1 MTTPVELCLRFYR
14 ALARSFPH
22 EFQMLYGQDLERLG
36 EDAAPEIWRRHGARG
51 LVRLIA
57 DIALRLPAEYLS
69 ELRGDVR
76 YALRMLAKSP
86 GFTAVGII
94 SLALGIGVCSLFFSE
109 FNAVLFHPLVG
120 VSNPGT
126 LAALDTLVPY
136 PYFERYRDQPGVSV
150 AAFAGPVPFSVATEG
165 SKVEKSERISGDLVS
180 PEYFAVLGMKPELG
194 RLFRADIEKPGT
206 PPVVVVSE
214 RFWQT
219 HLHANPDAI
228 GGTLRVNGQA
238 ATILGVAPKNFF
250 GVWPMTRADLFVP
263 VTSGSSI
270 APELAG
276 DALQQ
281 RDVGAFRVVIRLA
294 HGVKP
299 SAVEAFLDVITRRL
313 DDEKLTRNRDHNGRK
328 IHLLSVNGYVP
339 VPPAERV
346 VVFTFISVLLGLIL
360 SLACTNLA
368 NLLLARSSERRKEI
382 AIRLSIGA
390 GRFRLL
396 RQLLT
401 ESVILSLGGGVVGF
415 VFSYWLASVVWSRKF
430 PVPFPLDANFR
441 PDLTV
446 LLLALAVA
454 VLAGIA
460 FGLAPAL
467 HITRTDVVTVLK
479 EGSVTPL
486 RGYRRFGLRNILVAY
501 QVAGSLTLLLITGF
515 IVLGFG
521 KTARIDPGFDTSN
534 LTIFQLDPIHDGRS
548 QSQIAALYKEL
559 PERLSRRP
567 TVRAVTLA
575 EAAPFGEMMA
585 VPNIHFSAPGP
596 RGEVLRNG
604 TRQRIGL
611 KYFATLG
618 IAPVRGREFMAGEF
632 TDDGEFIDMNKQPA
646 SGAIPAL
653 VNQTAAHEFFGGD
666 GPLDRTIRD
675 DEHSYTVI
683 GVVHDIKS
691 GFMMAKPVPTVFVPI
706 TAGSSHAGPAQ
717 QGATLIVRGV
727 AGLDTIADV
736 RNAIA
741 SLDPSITVFNVGT
754 IDERLDQ
761 FNSIVQLSATIY
773 LGIGIFGL
781 ILASIGLA
789 GVTAYAVARRRK
801 EIGIRMALGAQ
812 SSQVL
817 RLVMKEGATLVVIG
831 SALGFAGASLISR
844 TLSSFSSE
852 LAEVIGSSVSNP
864 LLLVGAPLLLAALTM
879 VACYLPARR
888 SARIDPLAALRDE

>member
-1 MTTPVELCLRFYR
+1 V
-14 ALARSFPH
+14 
-22 EFQMLYGQDLERLG
+22 
-36 EDAAPEIWRRHGARG
+36 
-51 LVRLIA
+51 
-57 DIALRLPAEYLS
+57 
-69 ELRGDVR
+69 
-76 YALRMLAKSP
+76 
-86 GFTAVGII
+86 
-94 SLALGIGVCSLFFSE
+94 
-109 FNAVLFHPLVG
+109 
-120 VSNPGT
+120 
-126 LAALDTLVPY
+126 
-136 PYFERYRDQPGVSV
+136 
-150 AAFAGPVPFSVATEG
+150 
-165 SKVEKSERISGDLVS
+165 
-180 PEYFAVLGMKPELG
+180 
-194 RLFRADIEKPGT
+194 
-206 PPVVVVSE
+206 
-214 RFWQT
+214 
-219 HLHANPDAI
+219 
-228 GGTLRVNGQA
+228 
-238 ATILGVAPKNFF
+238 
-250 GVWPMTRADLFVP
+250 
-263 VTSGSSI
+263 
-270 APELAG
+270 
-276 DALQQ
+276 
-281 RDVGAFRVVIRLA
+281 
-294 HGVKP
+294 
-299 SAVEAFLDVITRRL
+299 VEAFLDVVTRHL
-313 DDEKLTRNRDHNGRK
+313 DDEKLTRNLDHNGRK

-415 VFSYWLASVVWSRKF
+415 VFSYWLASLVWSRKF

-446 LLLALAVA
+446 LLALAVA

-548 QSQIAALYKEL
+548 QGQIAALYKEL

-575 EAAPFGEMMA
+575 EAAAPFGEMMA
-585 VPNIHFSAPGP
+585 VPNIHFSAPGAG
-596 RGEVLRNG
+596 GEVLRNG
-604 TRQRIGL
+604 IRQRIGI

-618 IAPVRGREFMAGEF
+618 IAPVRGREF
-632 TDDGEFIDMNKQPA
+632 TDGDQQ
-646 SGAIPAL
+646 SSSSVLPAL
-653 VNQTAAHEFFGGD
+653 LNQTAAHEFFGGD
-666 GPLDRTIRD
+666 GPLDRAIRD
-675 DEHSYTVI
+675 DQHSYTVI
-683 GVVHDIKS
+683 GVVPDIKS
-691 GFMMAKPVPTVFVPI
+691 GFMMAKPIPTVFVPI
-706 TAGSSHAGPAQ
+706 TAGSSRGGPAQ
-717 QGATLIVRGV
+717 QGATLIVRGG
-727 AGLDTIADV
+727 AGLDTVADV
-736 RNAIA
+736 RSAIE
-741 SLDPSITVFNVGT
+741 SLDPSLTVFNVGT

-761 FNSIVQLSATIY
+761 FNSIVQVSATIY

-817 RLVMKEGATLVVIG
+817 RLVMKEGAALVVIG
-831 SALGFAGASLISR
+831 SALGVVGATLISR
-844 TLSSFSSE
+844 ALSSYSSE
-852 LAEVIGSSVSNP
+852 LAQALGSSAGDPV
-864 LLLVGAPLLLAALTM
+864 LLLGAPLLLATLALL
-879 VACYLPARR
+879 ACYLPARR
-888 SARIDPLAALRDE
+888 SARIDPLAALRDP

>member
-1 MTTPVELCLRFYR
+1 
-14 ALARSFPH
+14 
-22 EFQMLYGQDLERLG
+22 MLYGQDMERLG

-51 LVRLIA
+51 LVRLLA

-76 YALRMLAKSP
+76 YALRMLLKSP
-86 GFTAVGII
+86 GFTAVGVI

-109 FNAVLFHPLVG
+109 FNAVLFHPLAG

-150 AAFAGPVPFSVATEG
+150 AAFAGPVPFSVAAEG

-194 RLFRADIEKPGT
+194 RLFRADTEKPGA

-219 HLHANPDAI
+219 HLHSNPDAI
-228 GGTLRVNGQA
+228 GGTLRVNGQP

-263 VTSGSSI
+263 VASGSSI

-281 RDVGAFRVVIRLA
+281 RDVGAFRVVMRLA

-299 SAVEAFLDVITRRL
+299 SVVEAFLDVITRHL
-313 DDEKLTRNRDHNGRK
+313 DDEKVTRNRDHNSRK
-328 IHLLSVNGYVP
+328 IHLLSVNGFAP
-339 VPPAERV
+339 IPRSERV

-382 AIRLSIGA
+382 AIRLAIGA
-390 GRFRLL
+390 GRFRLM

-430 PVPFPLDANFR
+430 PVPMPLDASFR

-446 LLLALAVA
+446 LLFALAVA

-460 FGLAPAL
+460 FGLTPAL
-467 HITRTDVVTVLK
+467 HITRTDVVTILK

-521 KTARIDPGFDTSN
+521 KTARIDPGFDTAN
-534 LTIFQLDPIHDGRS
+534 LSIFQLDPIHDGRS

-567 TVRAVTLA
+567 TVHAVTLA

-618 IAPVRGREFMAGEF
+618 IAPVRGREFTAAEF
-632 TDDGEFIDMNKQPA
+632 TDMDQQPA

-653 VNQTAAHEFFGGD
+653 VNQTAAHEFFGGN

-717 QGATLIVRGV
+717 QGATLIVRGG
-727 AGLDTIADV
+727 AGLDTITDV

-741 SLDPSITVFNVGT
+741 SLDPSLTVFNVGT

-761 FNSIVQLSATIY
+761 FNSIVQLSAAIY

-812 SSQVL
+812 TSQVL
-817 RLVMKEGATLVVIG
+817 RLVMKEGATLVAIG
-831 SALGFAGASLISR
+831 SALGFLGATLISR
-844 TLSSFSSE
+844 ALSAYSSE
-852 LAEVIGSSVSNP
+852 LAQALGSNAGDPV
-864 LLLVGAPLLLAALTM
+864 LLIGAPLLLATLALL
-879 VACYLPARR
+879 ACYLPARR
-888 SARIDPLAALRDE
+888 SARIDPLAALRDQ

>member
-1 MTTPVELCLRFYR
+1 MTTPVELCLRLYR

-36 EDAAPEIWRRHGARG
+36 EDAAPEIWRRHGSGG
-51 LVRLIA
+51 LLRLIA

-69 ELRGDVR
+69 EIRGDVR
-76 YALRMLAKSP
+76 YALRMLVKSP

-150 AAFAGPVPFSVATEG
+150 AAFAGPVPFSVAAEG
-165 SKVEKSERISGDLVS
+165 SKVAKSERVSGDLVS
-180 PEYFAVLGMKPELG
+180 PEYFSVLGMKPVLG
-194 RLFRADIEKPGT
+194 RLFRADTEKPGT
-206 PPVVVVSE
+206 PAVVVVSE

-228 GGTLRVNGQA
+228 GATLRVNGQP

-281 RDVGAFRVVIRLA
+281 RDVGVFRVVIRLA
-294 HGVKP
+294 HGAKP

-313 DDEKLTRNRDHNGRK
+313 DDGKPSPNRDRNGRHV
-328 IHLLSVNGYVP
+328 HLLSVNGYVP

-415 VFSYWLASVVWSRKF
+415 VFSYWLASIVWARKF
-430 PVPFPLDANFR
+430 PVPVPLDANFR

-467 HITRTDVVTVLK
+467 HITRTDVSTILK
-479 EGSVTPL
+479 EGCVTPL

-534 LTIFQLDPIHDGRS
+534 LTLFQLDPIHDGRS

-559 PERLSRRP
+559 PERLSLRP

-604 TRQRIGL
+604 TRQRIGI

-618 IAPVRGREFMAGEF
+618 IAPVRGREFTDGEF
-632 TDDGEFIDMNKQPA
+632 TDMDQQPA
-646 SGAIPAL
+646 SGALPAL
-653 VNQTAAHEFFGGD
+653 VNQTAAREFFGGD

-675 DEHSYTVI
+675 DQHSYTVV
-683 GVVHDIKS
+683 GVVPDIKS

-717 QGATLIVRGV
+717 QGATLIVRGG

-741 SLDPSITVFNVGT
+741 SLDPSLTVFNVGT

-773 LGIGIFGL
+773 LGIGVFGL

-817 RLVMKEGATLVVIG
+817 QLVMKEGATLVVVG
-831 SALGFAGASLISR
+831 SALGFVGASLISR

-852 LAEVIGSSVSNP
+852 LAEVLGSSARNP
-864 LLLVGAPLLLAALTM
+864 LLLIGAPLLLATLAML
-879 VACYLPARR
+879 ACYLPARR
-888 SARIDPLAALRDE
+888 LARIDPLAALRDE

>member
-1 MTTPVELCLRFYR
+1 MNTPLELCLRLYR

-36 EDAAPEIWRRHGARG
+36 QDAAPEVWRRHGARG
-51 LVRLIA
+51 LVRLLA

-76 YALRMLAKSP
+76 YAVRMLAKSP
-86 GFTAVGII
+86 GFTAVGVI
-94 SLALGIGVCSLFFSE
+94 SLAIGIGVCSLFFSE
-109 FNAVLFHPLVG
+109 FKTVLFHPLAG

-126 LAALDTLVPY
+126 LRAVDTLVPY
-136 PYFERYRDQPGVSV
+136 PYFERYRDQQDVSV
-150 AAFAGPVPFSVATEG
+150 AAFTGPVPFSVAADG
-165 SKVEKSERISGDLVS
+165 SKVAKSERIFGDLVS
-180 PEYFAVLGMKPELG
+180 PEYFSVLGLKPLLG
-194 RLFRADIEKPGT
+194 RLFRDDSEKSGT
-206 PPVVVVSE
+206 QAVVVVSE

-219 HLHANPDAI
+219 HLHSNPDAI
-228 GGTLRVNGQA
+228 GGALRVNGQP

-281 RDVGAFRVVIRLA
+281 RDAGVYRVVMRLA

-299 SAVEAFLDVITRRL
+299 SAVEASLDVITRHL
-313 DDEKLTRNRDHNGRK
+313 DDEKLTRNRDHNSRK
-328 IHLLSVNGYVP
+328 IHLLSIDGYVP

-368 NLLLARSSERRKEI
+368 NLLLARSNDRRKEI

-390 GRFRLL
+390 GRFRLM

-401 ESVILSLGGGVVGF
+401 ESVILALAGGVAGF
-415 VFSYWLASVVWSRKF
+415 VFSYWLASVVWTQKF
-430 PVPFPLDANFR
+430 PVPMPLDASFR

-467 HITRTDVVTVLK
+467 HITRTDVSTILK

-486 RGYRRFGLRNILVAY
+486 RGYRRFGLRNLLVAY
-501 QVAGSLTLLLITGF
+501 QVASSLTLLLITGF
-515 IVLGFG
+515 IVMGFG
-521 KTARIDPGFDTSN
+521 KTARIDPGFNTAN
-534 LTIFQLDPIHDGRS
+534 LTVFQLDPIHDGRS

-604 TRQRIGL
+604 TRQRIGI

-618 IAPVRGREFMAGEF
+618 IAPVRGREFRDGEF
-632 TDDGEFIDMNKQPA
+632 IDDGEFINVNKQPI
-646 SGAIPAL
+646 GAIPAL
-653 VNQTAAHEFFGGD
+653 LNQTAAHEFFGGD
-666 GPLDRTIRD
+666 PPLDRTIRD
-675 DEHSYTVI
+675 DQHSYTVI
-683 GVVHDIKS
+683 GVVPDIKS
-691 GFMMAKPVPTVFVPI
+691 GFMMSKTVPTVFVPI
-706 TAGSSHAGPAQ
+706 TAGSAHAGPAQ
-717 QGATLIVRGV
+717 QGATLIVRGG

-741 SLDPSITVFNVGT
+741 SLDPYLTVFNVGT

-817 RLVMKEGATLVVIG
+817 RLVMKEGATLVVVG
-831 SALGFAGASLISR
+831 SALGFAGAALISR

-852 LAEVIGSSVSNP
+852 FTQILGSSFRDP
-864 LLLVGAPLLLAALTM
+864 LLLIGAPLLLATLALL
-879 VACYLPARR
+879 ACYLPARR
-888 SARIDPLAALRDE
+888 LARIDPLTALRD

>member
-1 MTTPVELCLRFYR
+1 MTTPVEHCLRLYR

-22 EFQMLYGQDLERLG
+22 EFLMLYGQDLERLG
-36 EDAAPEIWRRHGARG
+36 EDAAPEIWRRHGAKG
-51 LVRLIA
+51 LLRLLA

-76 YALRMLAKSP
+76 YALRMLVKSP

-120 VSNPGT
+120 VSSPGT
-126 LAALDTLVPY
+126 LRALDTLVPY
-136 PYFERYRDQPGVSV
+136 PYFERYRDQPEVSA
-150 AAFAGPVPFSVATEG
+150 AAFNGPVPFSVAAEG
-165 SKVEKSERISGDLVS
+165 SKVEKSERVSGDLVS
-180 PEYFAVLGMKPELG
+180 PEYFSVLGMKPLLG
-194 RLFRADIEKPGT
+194 RLFRADTEKSGS

-219 HLHANPDAI
+219 HLHSNADAI
-228 GGTLRVNGQA
+228 GGTLRVNGQP
-238 ATILGVAPKNFF
+238 ATIVGVAPKNFF

-281 RDVGAFRVVIRLA
+281 RDIGAFRVVMRLA
-294 HGVKP
+294 HGAKP
-299 SAVEAFLDVITRRL
+299 SAMEAFLDVITQRL
-313 DDEKLTRNRDHNGRK
+313 DDEKRSPNRDRDSRHV
-328 IHLLSVNGYVP
+328 HLLSVNGYVP

-415 VFSYWLASVVWSRKF
+415 VFSYWLASIVWARKF

-441 PDLTV
+441 PDFTV
-446 LLLALAVA
+446 FLLALAVA

-467 HITRTDVVTVLK
+467 HITRTDVATTLK

-486 RGYRRFGLRNILVAY
+486 RGYRRFGLRNLLVAY

-521 KTARIDPGFDTSN
+521 KTARIDPGFETSN
-534 LTIFQLDPIHDGRS
+534 LTLFQLDPIHDGRS
-548 QSQIAALYKEL
+548 ESQIATLYKEL

-585 VPNIHFSAPGP
+585 VPNIRFSAPGP
-596 RGEVLRNG
+596 RDEVLRNG
-604 TRQRIGL
+604 IRQRIGI

-618 IAPVRGREFMAGEF
+618 IAPVRGREFTGV
-632 TDDGEFIDMNKQPA
+632 DQQPT

-653 VNQTAAHEFFGGD
+653 VNQTAAHEFFGDD

-675 DEHSYTVI
+675 DQLSYTVI
-683 GVVHDIKS
+683 GVVPDIKS
-691 GFMMAKPVPTVFVPI
+691 GFMMAKPVPTVFVPLK
-706 TAGSSHAGPAQ
+706 AGSPHARPAQ
-717 QGATLIVRGV
+717 QGATLIVRGG
-727 AGLDTIADV
+727 ASLDTIADV
-736 RNAIA
+736 RDAIA
-741 SLDPSITVFNVGT
+741 SLDPSLTVFNVGT

-817 RLVMKEGATLVVIG
+817 RLVMKEGAALVVIG
-831 SALGFAGASLISR
+831 SALGFVGASLISR

-852 LAEVIGSSVSNP
+852 LAEVLGSSVRNP
-864 LLLVGAPLLLAALTM
+864 LLLIGAPLLLATLAML
-879 VACYLPARR
+879 ACYLPARR
-888 SARIDPLAALRDE
+888 LARIDPLAALRDE